1 MVGVSRFSVRIF
13 LSHST
18 AKTSL
23 GMFQCFTVS
32 GIEKINALE
41 GQVMIFCR
49 YFLSHSA
56 EKKCRAIF

>member
-1 MVGVSRFSVRIF
+1 MVGVSRFSVRIV

-32 GIEKINALE
+32 GIEKIYALE
-41 GQVMIFCR
+41 GYVMIFCR

-56 EKKCRAIF
+56 ENVRRGIL